1 MKIAPKTI
9 LHVDM
14 DAFFAQVE
22 MLRDPKL
29 KGKPVCVGGIPG
41 TDRSVVTSASYEARK
56 YGVRAGMPLLQAKR
70 LCPNAVFV
78 RSRGHAY
85 MSISRRVVGI
95 LREFSDK
102 VEPSS
107 IDESYLDITGVLN
120 YWGDAE
126 TIGRKIKEK
135 ISSELHL
142 TCSVG
147 IAPTHILAKMA
158 TNLQKP
164 DGLTIINADEIE
176 EKIHPLPVEKVP
188 GIGSSTKEALQEL
201 GILTCGQLA
210 EADTGLLLRRIGIYG
225 KHLQDAVC
233 GRADREIPPDNHR
246 PDEKSIGH
254 SRTFS
259 ADTSDQEKLKAY
271 LASLVQMVGRRMREA
286 EMSFRTVTLTI
297 RYGSFHTVTHRR
309 SIGQATNDEDTLF
322 KIAWRLFQEQY
333 ITGMP
338 VRLLGVSI
346 SNLVRS
352 TQGQLDLFL
361 RESPLF
367 SALDSLRDKYGEG
380 IIRRSS
386 TLGVSVRDPKRPG
399 NFSRPESKE
408 KRQADE

>member
-1 MKIAPKTI
+1 
-9 LHVDM
+9 
-14 DAFFAQVE
+14 
-22 MLRDPKL
+22 
-29 KGKPVCVGGIPG
+29 
-41 TDRSVVTSASYEARK
+41 
-56 YGVRAGMPLLQAKR
+56 MPLLQAKR

-95 LREFSDK
+95 LNEFCDR

-107 IDESYLDITGVLN
+107 IDESYLDITGVLKF
-120 YWGDAE
+120 WGGAE
-126 TIGRKIKEK
+126 QVGRKIKEK
-135 ISSELHL
+135 ILSELHL

-147 IAPTHILAKMA
+147 IAPTRVLAKMA

-164 DGLTIINADEIE
+164 DGLTIIQAAEIE
-176 EKIHPLPVEKVP
+176 EKIFPLPVEKVP
-188 GIGSSTKEALQEL
+188 GIGSSTKRTLNDL

-210 EADTGLLLRRIGIYG
+210 AAETELLLQRIGVYG
-225 KHLQDAVC
+225 KYLQDVVS
-233 GRADREIPPDNHR
+233 GRADREIVPDDHR

-259 ADTSDQEKLKAY
+259 ADTSDQDKLKAY

-297 RYGSFHTVTHRR
+297 RYGDFHTVTHRK
-309 SIGQATNDEDTLF
+309 SIGQATNDEEALF
-322 KIAWRLFQEQY
+322 KLAWRLFQEQY

-352 TQGQLDLFL
+352 SQGQLDLFL
-361 RESPLF
+361 QESPLF
-367 SALDSLRDKYGEG
+367 SALDTLRDKYGEG
-380 IIRRSS
+380 IIRRSN
-386 TLGVSVRDPKRPG
+386 TLGVNIRDPKRPS
-399 NFSRPESKE
+399 NFSRP
-408 KRQADE
+408 RNDDEPTDE